1 MWFIMLKSPQRSAQ
15 QSRDLVS
22 PDDLHDASNVTR
34 SAWSSSSGAEWREI
48 DPSLL
53 EERRGTVP
61 SFPVDI
67 MPPAWRAWLGD
78 TAAAAGA
85 PVDYAAQALFAA
97 VSGLCG
103 AGAAVRVTPTWQ
115 EPLVLWQ
122 VAVGR
127 VSSGRSPARASTRRM
142 LATVE
147 AEMQAI
153 VVDEAQ
159 VHRID
164 EVAAANARGGLL
176 WRDEAGDWFT
186 CLKAEDDRRRRLWLQ
201 SWSAGSGA
209 PAAAAETAAV
219 SILGAVQPEQLGRLF
234 RDAEDLAAR
243 HLYAWPHQPAFRSV
257 VGSPA
262 PDDGEALGRL
272 RRIARKVGT
281 LRDPLMLLVD
291 QRGLVALDTFLA
303 DIHAALREAEGLE
316 EAWMGKGRGTVVRLA
331 GILELLDWS
340 ATGSSSPPGHIGR
353 ERIEEATALWE
364 GYFRPHATS
373 LFTRAMPTATEVHA
387 RRVARW
393 LRSKGMTCVTR
404 EQVRRDGLSRTIS
417 ASDTDQV
424 LYRLRSAN
432 IVRQMPDGWRATGG
446 RPTNIWEVNPA
457 LAHTQGLPERAE
469 MAGTSPPPSDPGK

>member
-1 MWFIMLKSPQRSAQ
+1 MSA
-15 QSRDLVS
+15 S
-22 PDDLHDASNVTR
+22 SNQ
-34 SAWSSSSGAEWREI
+34 WSEI

-53 EERRGTVP
+53 EERRGMLP
-61 SFPVDI
+61 SFPTDV
-67 MPPAWRAWLGD
+67 MPLPWHTWLSE
-78 TAAAAGA
+78 TATSAGA
-85 PVDYAAQALFAA
+85 PVDYVAQALFGA

-103 AGAAVRVTPTWQ
+103 AGAAVQVTPSWQ

-122 VAVGR
+122 LAVGR

-142 LATVE
+142 LATIE
-147 AEMQAI
+147 AETQTI
-153 VVDEAQ
+153 VVDDAQ

-164 EVAAANARGGLL
+164 EVAAANARGCLL

-201 SWSAGSGA
+201 SWSARSSA
-209 PAAAAETAAV
+209 PAAAGEGAAV

-234 RDAEDLAAR
+234 QQAQDLAAR
-243 HLYAWPHQPAFRSV
+243 YLYAWPHQPPFRSV
-257 VGSPA
+257 VGSPS

-272 RRIARKVGT
+272 RRIARKGGT
-281 LRDPLMLLVD
+281 RDPLMLVVD
-291 QRGLVALDTFLA
+291 ERGLAALDTFMA
-303 DIHAALREAEGLE
+303 KVHVALLEAEGLE
-316 EAWMGKGRGTVVRLA
+316 EAWLGKGRGTVVRLA

-340 ATGSSSPPGHIGR
+340 ATGSTSPPGHIGR
-353 ERIEEATALWE
+353 ERIEQAVALWE

-373 LFTRAMPTATEVHA
+373 LFTRIVPATTEVQA

-404 EQVRRDGLSRTIS
+404 EQVRRDGLGRTVN
-417 ASDTDQV
+417 ASETDQV

-446 RPTNIWEVNPA
+446 RPTNLWEVNPA
-457 LAHTQGLPERAE
+457 LAHTEGLPERAE
-469 MAGTSPPPSDPGK
+469 RAGTSPPPSDRGK

>member
-1 MWFIMLKSPQRSAQ
+1 MAAP
-15 QSRDLVS
+15 
-22 PDDLHDASNVTR
+22 
-34 SAWSSSSGAEWREI
+34 SSQWPEI
-48 DPSLL
+48 DPGLL
-53 EERRGTVP
+53 EERRGMLPPFPTDPVP
-61 SFPVDI
+61 LP
-67 MPPAWRAWLGD
+67 WRAWLTD
-78 TAAAAGA
+78 TAASAGA
-85 PVDYAAQALFAA
+85 PVDYVAQALFAA

-103 AGAAVRVTPTWQ
+103 AGAAVRVTSTWQ

-122 VAVGR
+122 LAVGR

-147 AEMQAI
+147 AEMEAI
-153 VVDEAQ
+153 VVDDAQ

-209 PAAAAETAAV
+209 SAAAPETAAL

-243 HLYAWPHQPAFRSV
+243 YLYTWPHQPPFRSV
-257 VGSPA
+257 VGSPS
-262 PDDGEALGRL
+262 PDDGEALSRL

-281 LRDPLMLLVD
+281 VHDPLVLLVD
-291 QRGLVALDTFLA
+291 ERGLSALDTFMA
-303 DIHAALREAEGLE
+303 NVHAALREAEGLE

-340 ATGSSSPPGHIGR
+340 ATGSTSPPGHIGR
-353 ERIEEATALWE
+353 ERIEGAAALWD

-373 LFTRAMPTATEVHA
+373 LFARTMATTTEVHA
-387 RRVARW
+387 RRAARW
-393 LRSKGMTCVTR
+393 LRSNGLTHVTR
-404 EQVRRDGLSRTIS
+404 EQVRRDGLSR
-417 ASDTDQV
+417 ALNAFDTDQV
-424 LYRLRSAN
+424 LYRLRTAN
-432 IVRQMPDGWRATGG
+432 IVRQMPDGWRARG

-457 LAHTQGLPERAE
+457 LAHTEGLPQKAE
-469 MAGTSPPPSDPGK
+469 KAAISRPLSGPGK

>member
-1 MWFIMLKSPQRSAQ
+1 MPKSPRRSAAQ
-15 QSRDLVS
+15 GIHDLV
-22 PDDLHDASNVTR
+22 PAGEVLDGFPAAPFASM
-34 SAWSSSSGAEWREI
+34 SASSSQWPEM

-53 EERRGTVP
+53 EERRGMLPAFPTDLMP
-61 SFPVDI
+61 SPWCV
-67 MPPAWRAWLGD
+67 WLTD
-78 TAAAAGA
+78 TAASAGA
-85 PVDYAAQALFAA
+85 PIDYVAQALFAA

-103 AGAAVRVTPTWQ
+103 SGAAVQVTSTWQ

-122 VAVGR
+122 LAVGR

-147 AEMQAI
+147 EEMQAI
-153 VVDEAQ
+153 VVDDAQ

-164 EVAAANARGGLL
+164 EVAAANARGCLL

-201 SWSAGSGA
+201 SWSAGSSR
-209 PAAAAETAAV
+209 PAAVTESAAV

-243 HLYAWPHQPAFRSV
+243 YLYAWPHQPPFRSV
-257 VGSPA
+257 VGSPS

-272 RRIARKVGT
+272 RRIARKVGSV
-281 LRDPLMLLVD
+281 RDPLVLLVD
-291 QRGLVALDTFLA
+291 ERGLGALDTFMA
-303 DIHAALREAEGLE
+303 NVHAALREADGLE
-316 EAWMGKGRGTVVRLA
+316 EAWLGKGRGTVVRLA

-340 ATGSSSPPGHIGR
+340 ATGSASPPGHIGR
-353 ERIEEATALWE
+353 ERIEAAAALWD

-373 LFTRAMPTATEVHA
+373 LFTRTMPTTTEVQA

-393 LRSKGMTCVTR
+393 LRSNGMTCVTR
-404 EQVRRDGLSRTIS
+404 EQVRRDGLSRTVN

-446 RPTNIWEVNPA
+446 RPTNIWEVNPG

-469 MAGTSPPPSDPGK
+469 RAGTSPPPSGPGK

>member
-1 MWFIMLKSPQRSAQ
+1 MPKSPRRSAAQ
-15 QSRDLVS
+15 RTRDFVS
-22 PDDLHDASNVTR
+22 GDDVLGASAAAPFAST
-34 SAWSSSSGAEWREI
+34 SASSSQWPEI

-53 EERRGTVP
+53 EERRGVLP
-61 SFPVDI
+61 PFPVDL
-67 MPPAWRAWLGD
+67 MPSPWRAWLTD
-78 TAAAAGA
+78 TAASAGA

-97 VSGLCG
+97 VAGLCG
-103 AGAAVRVTPTWQ
+103 AGAAVRVTSTWQ

-122 VAVGR
+122 LAIGR

-147 AEMQAI
+147 EGTQAI
-153 VVDEAQ
+153 VVDDAQ

-164 EVAAANARGGLL
+164 EVAAANARGALL

-209 PAAAAETAAV
+209 PAGVAEIAAV

-234 RDAEDLAAR
+234 QDAEDLAAR
-243 HLYAWPHQPAFRSV
+243 YLYAWPHQPPFRSV
-257 VGSPA
+257 VGCPS

-291 QRGLVALDTFLA
+291 ERGLGALDTFMANL
-303 DIHAALREAEGLE
+303 HAVLREAEGLE
-316 EAWMGKGRGTVVRLA
+316 EAWLGKGRGTVVRLA

-353 ERIEEATALWE
+353 ERIEEAAALWE
-364 GYFRPHATS
+364 GYFWPHATS
-373 LFTRAMPTATEVHA
+373 LFTRTAPTTTETQA
-387 RRVARW
+387 RRAARW
-393 LRSKGMTCVTR
+393 LCSKGIARFTR
-404 EQVRRDGLSRTIS
+404 EQIRREGLCRTVN
-417 ASDTDQV
+417 ASGADQV
-424 LYRLRSAN
+424 LYRLRTAN
-432 IVRQMPDGWRATGG
+432 IVRQMPDGWRARG
-446 RPTNIWEVNPA
+446 RPSNIWEVNPA
-457 LAHTQGLPERAE
+457 LAHTQGPAE
-469 MAGTSPPPSDPGK
+469 KAEKAGISPQPSDPGK

>member
-1 MWFIMLKSPQRSAQ
+1 MPKSARRSAARRF
-15 QSRDLVS
+15 RDQVS
-22 PDDLHDASNVTR
+22 AEDVLEPSPAAPFASR
-34 SAWSSSSGAEWREI
+34 SASSGQEWPEI
-48 DPSLL
+48 DPGLL
-53 EERRGTVP
+53 EERRGTLPPFPTDLMP
-61 SFPVDI
+61 SP
-67 MPPAWRAWLGD
+67 WRAWLTD
-78 TAAAAGA
+78 TAASAGA
-85 PVDYAAQALFAA
+85 RSDFVAQALFAA

-103 AGAAVRVTPTWQ
+103 GGAAVRVTSTWQ

-122 VAVGR
+122 LAVGR
-127 VSSGRSPARASTRRM
+127 VSSGRSPARVSMRRL

-147 AEMQAI
+147 AEAQAI
-153 VVDEAQ
+153 VVDDVQ

-164 EVAAANARGGLL
+164 EVAAANARGALL
-176 WRDEAGDWFT
+176 WRDEAGDWFA

-201 SWSAGSGA
+201 CWSAGSSA
-209 PAAAAETAAV
+209 PTAAGDSAAV
-219 SILGAVQPEQLGRLF
+219 SVLGAVQPEQLGRLF

-243 HLYAWPHQPAFRSV
+243 YLYVWPHQPPFRPV
-257 VGSPA
+257 VGCPA
-262 PDDGEALGRL
+262 PDDGEALSRL

-281 LRDPLMLLVD
+281 IHDPLVLLVD
-291 QRGLVALDTFLA
+291 ERGLSALDAFMLNV
-303 DIHAALREAEGLE
+303 HAALHEAEGLE
-316 EAWMGKGRGTVVRLA
+316 EAWLGKGRGTVVRLA

-353 ERIEEATALWE
+353 ERIEQAAALWE

-373 LFTRAMPTATEVHA
+373 LFARNMPTTTEVRA

-393 LRSKGMTCVTR
+393 LRSNGMTCVTR
-404 EQVRRDGLSRTIS
+404 EQVRRDGLGRTVN

-457 LAHTQGLPERAE
+457 LAHTEGLPERAE
-469 MAGTSPPPSDPGK
+469 RAGTSPPPSGPGK

>member
-1 MWFIMLKSPQRSAQ
+1 MSA
-15 QSRDLVS
+15 
-22 PDDLHDASNVTR
+22 
-34 SAWSSSSGAEWREI
+34 SSSQWPEI

-53 EERRGTVP
+53 EERRGMLP
-61 SFPVDI
+61 PFPTDL
-67 MPPAWRAWLGD
+67 MPLPWRAWLTD
-78 TAAAAGA
+78 TAASAGA
-85 PVDYAAQALFAA
+85 PIDYVAQALFAA

-103 AGAAVRVTPTWQ
+103 AGAAVRVTSTWQ

-122 VAVGR
+122 LAVGR

-153 VVDEAQ
+153 VVDDAQ

-243 HLYAWPHQPAFRSV
+243 YLYAWPHQPPFRSV
-257 VGSPA
+257 VGSPS
-262 PDDGEALGRL
+262 PDDGEALSRL

-281 LRDPLMLLVD
+281 IRDPLMLMVD
-291 QRGLVALDTFLA
+291 ERGLGALDTFMA
-303 DIHAALREAEGLE
+303 SVHAALREAEGLE
-316 EAWMGKGRGTVVRLA
+316 EAFMGKGRGTVVRLA

-353 ERIEEATALWE
+353 ERIEEAAALWE
-364 GYFRPHATS
+364 SYFRPHATG
-373 LFTRAMPTATEVHA
+373 LFMRTSPTTTEVQA
-387 RRVARW
+387 RRAARW
-393 LRSKGMTCVTR
+393 LRSKGMTRVTR
-404 EQVRRDGLSRTIS
+404 EQVRRDGLSRTVN

-424 LYRLRSAN
+424 LYRLRAAN

-457 LAHTQGLPERAE
+457 LAHTEGPPERAE
-469 MAGTSPPPSDPGK
+469 RAGTSPPPSGRGK

>member
-1 MWFIMLKSPQRSAQ
+1 MPKSFRRSPAQRIG
-15 QSRDLVS
+15 DLVP
-22 PDDLHDASNVTR
+22 PDDVPGTSRAAAYASM
-34 SAWSSSSGAEWREI
+34 SASSSQWPEI

-53 EERRGTVP
+53 EERRGMLP
-61 SFPVDI
+61 PFPI
-67 MPPAWRAWLGD
+67 NLMPLPWRAWLSD
-78 TAAAAGA
+78 TAAAANA
-85 PVDYAAQALFAA
+85 PIDYAAQALFAA

-122 VAVGR
+122 LAVGR

-147 AEMQAI
+147 EEMQAI
-153 VVDEAQ
+153 VVDDAQ

-164 EVAAANARGGLL
+164 EVAAANARGCLL
-176 WRDEAGDWFT
+176 WRDEAGDWFA

-209 PAAAAETAAV
+209 PAAVAESAAV

-243 HLYAWPHQPAFRSV
+243 YLYAWPHQPPFRSV
-257 VGSPA
+257 VGSPS
-262 PDDGEALGRL
+262 PDDGEALSRL
-272 RRIARKVGT
+272 RRIARKAGT
-281 LRDPLMLLVD
+281 VRDPLMLLVD
-291 QRGLVALDTFLA
+291 ERGLGALDTFMA
-303 DIHAALREAEGLE
+303 GVHAALREAEGLE
-316 EAWMGKGRGTVVRLA
+316 EAWLGKGRGTVVRLA

-340 ATGSSSPPGHIGR
+340 ATGSMSPPGHIGR
-353 ERIEEATALWE
+353 ERIEEAAALWE

-373 LFTRAMPTATEVHA
+373 LFVRAAPTTTDVQV

-404 EQVRRDGLSRTIS
+404 EQVRRDGLSRTVN

-457 LAHTQGLPERAE
+457 LAHTEGLPERAE
-469 MAGTSPPPSDPGK
+469 RAGTSPPPSDPGK